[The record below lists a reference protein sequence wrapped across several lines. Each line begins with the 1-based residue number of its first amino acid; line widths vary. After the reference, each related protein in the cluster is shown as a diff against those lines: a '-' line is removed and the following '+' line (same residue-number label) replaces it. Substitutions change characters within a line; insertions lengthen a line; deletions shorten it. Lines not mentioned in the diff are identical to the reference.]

1 MRRGCS
7 ASACF
12 ENLLSG
18 SYRLQIEQADGA
30 ALDYILAE
38 KGGESKYTMQED
50 SITFYLSEDANTGS
64 AWFMLKEQ
72 ATEAA
77 DEEAAR

>member
-1 MRRGCS
+1 
-7 ASACF
+7 
-12 ENLLSG
+12 
-18 SYRLQIEQADGA
+18 
-30 ALDYILAE
+30 
-38 KGGESKYTMQED
+38 MQED